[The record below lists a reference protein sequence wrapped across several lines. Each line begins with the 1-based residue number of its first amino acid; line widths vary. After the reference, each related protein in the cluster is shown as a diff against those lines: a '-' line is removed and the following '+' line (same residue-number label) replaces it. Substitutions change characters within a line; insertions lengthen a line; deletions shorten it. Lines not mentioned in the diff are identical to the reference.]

1 MKIFNLS
8 KKYFIFNIILI
19 FSSLSS
25 AFSNNLE
32 FKGLNRLTIDDIQS
46 LTSIDINKD
55 TISDIDI
62 NLILTDLYRSDLI
75 YDVEYNFENNSIF
88 LIVTENHIIE
98 NIYINGN
105 VRIKDKQILSTIESK
120 QNFYINKDMLDSDI
134 SYIRNLY
141 ESLGYI
147 DNSVEVKKE
156 QYSNNRVNLIFEISE
171 GSRYKITN
179 INFYGNSSFSD
190 KYLYSK
196 INTKTLSSYNIFK
209 SGSNFVKEL
218 FDFDFVTLNTFYK
231 QKGFFDVQ
239 IEYRLKRRRT
249 ADFQLSYYID
259 EGERYLIDKIT
270 YDYDFLEDFKSN
282 INKFNLKFDNN
293 ILKNDKYFDYL
304 LVTKH
309 IDTLNNELKKEGF
322 YDFEFTHSFD
332 QIEGKNILRFFAI
345 QLDRKHINKINITGN
360 SITKDK
366 TIRSKIE
373 IEPGD
378 FFSDY
383 RVQKDIDALNNLKYI
398 NAVKADTFE
407 NNTLVDLTYEI
418 NENKKTGEFMIG
430 GSYSADVGVGLA
442 LNLKDSNFQGS
453 GDEVEFKFSGN
464 TEKLLYSLYYNSYN
478 DLNSYQ
484 TNSYSISNEET
495 DLSSSFGY
503 KTKSQSVGYSRSLRV
518 DENISTSIGIKVSQI
533 EGYDPSLN
541 VDFIN
546 DNIDTFNQTEINF
559 NLNFDSTDDIF
570 FPTNG
575 SKSIFSLKL
584 SPEGLSKD
592 AFYKILLGY
601 DLYKNIKDSDRY
613 LFFVNDLGLAD
624 SINSNLKTINSFSLG
639 GSNFKGFDYRGIGPK
654 RNGAYLGGNS
664 YFTSTLG
671 YGGSFLFDEKDN
683 INLRLFYTTG
693 SIWGSDYTTD
703 NKFKLRSSV
712 GVSFDFLSQV
722 GPISLSYAIPI
733 EKETNDISREF
744 NFILGTSF

>member
-1 MKIFNLS
+1 MKNFNFF
-8 KKYFIFNIILI
+8 KKYFVYNIILI
-19 FSSLSS
+19 FSGLSS

-32 FKGLNRLTIDDIQS
+32 FKGLNKLTIDDIQS

-62 NLILTDLYRSDLI
+62 NLILKDLYSSDLI
-75 YDVEYNFENNSIF
+75 YDVEYNFEKNSIF
-88 LIVTENHIIE
+88 LIVTENDIIE

-147 DNSVEVKKE
+147 DNSIKVKKE
-156 QYSNNRVNLIFEISE
+156 RYSNNRTNLIFEISE
-171 GSRYKITN
+171 GPRYKITN
-179 INFYGNSSFSD
+179 INFYGNASFSD

-231 QKGFFDVQ
+231 QRGFFDVQ
-239 IEYRLKRRRT
+239 IEYKLKRRRT

-270 YDYDFLEDFKSN
+270 YDYNLLEGFKNN

-309 IDTLNNELKKEGF
+309 IDILNKELKKKGF
-322 YDFEFTHSFD
+322 YDLEFNHSFD
-332 QIEGKNILRFFAI
+332 QIEGKNILRFFVI
-345 QLDRKHINKINITGN
+345 QLDKKYINKIDIAGN
-360 SITKDK
+360 TITKDK

-383 RVQKDIDALNNLKYI
+383 RMQKDIDALNNLKYV
-398 NAVKADTFE
+398 NAVKTNTLE
-407 NNTLVDLTYEI
+407 NNKLVDLTYEI

-430 GSYSADVGVGLA
+430 GSYSADVGIGMA

-453 GDEVEFKFSGN
+453 GDEVEFKFNGN
-464 TEKLLYSLYYNSYN
+464 TEKLLYSVYYNSYN
-478 DLNSYQ
+478 DFNSYQ

-495 DLSSSFGY
+495 DLSGSFGY
-503 KTKSQSVGYSRSLRV
+503 KIKAQSISYGRSLRV
-518 DENISTSIGIKVSQI
+518 DENLSTSFGIKLSQV
-533 EGYDPSLN
+533 EGYDPVLN

-546 DNIDTFNQTEINF
+546 DNIDSYNQTDFNF
-559 NLNFDSTDDIF
+559 SLSFDNTDDIF
-570 FPTNG
+570 FPTKG
-575 SKSIFSLKL
+575 IRSSLNLIL

-592 AFYKILLGY
+592 AYIKSTLQYDQYKSL
-601 DLYKNIKDSDRY
+601 KDSDRY
-613 LFFVNDLGLAD
+613 LFFVNDIGLAD
-624 SINSNLKTINSFSLG
+624 SYNSNLKTINSFSLG

-664 YFTSTLG
+664 YFTSTVG

-683 INLRLFYTTG
+683 INLRLFHTIG
-693 SIWGSDYTTD
+693 SIWGSDYTSD
-703 NKFKLRSSV
+703 NEFKLRSSV
-712 GVSFDFLSQV
+712 GLSLDFLSQV

-733 EKETNDISREF
+733 EKEQNDISREF
-744 NFILGTSF
+744 NFTLGASF